1 MIVKCGEEVYLLTR
15 RLMFRHD
22 NGDTTALRILH
33 ITLRLDHI
41 GRRAPLPTDSPIR
54 LWWGLLS
61 GARSTD
67 GCKKETT
74 RRRTNDFS
82 SWNARIFCQALIKLY
97 LLLVTWFLQRLCR
110 NQQSL

>member
-41 GRRAPLPTDSPIR
+41 GRRAPPSNGFSDSAMVGIALRGTEHGRMQKGDDSKTDQ
-54 LWWGLLS
+54 
-61 GARSTD
+61 
-67 GCKKETT
+67 
-74 RRRTNDFS
+74 RTNDFFLLERPVS
-82 SWNARIFCQALIKLY
+82 SARL
-97 LLLVTWFLQRLCR
+97 
-110 NQQSL
+110 

>member
-41 GRRAPLPTDSPIR
+41 GRRAPPSNGFSDSAMVGIALRGTEHGRMQKGDDSKTDKR
-54 LWWGLLS
+54 LFPLG
-61 GARSTD
+61 TP
-67 GCKKETT
+67 
-74 RRRTNDFS
+74 
-82 SWNARIFCQALIKLY
+82 RIFCQALIKLY
-97 LLLVTWFLQRLCR
+97 LLLGTGFLLHRPL
-110 NQQSL
+110 